1 MLTWIYNKSIY
12 GDKEEKLDDVGLHL
26 NVPTEKSADKLEE
39 KIEKE
44 EKKSYKEKLKMT
56 SLTPLTTKL
65 DIIAICEIAEA
76 LGGRKMI
83 PEVKRKETRSQ
94 RIGILAA
101 SPIDKNDSRP
111 TDIRNKLE
119 NFPTVKAIET
129 FNTFRKEI
137 TDKYVRK
144 NAFKNEMYK
153 LASTY
158 DTLNCNGIALDQLKL
173 GNLIPSKQSGMQL
186 N

>member
-1 MLTWIYNKSIY
+1 
-12 GDKEEKLDDVGLHL
+12 
-26 NVPTEKSADKLEE
+26 
-39 KIEKE
+39 
-44 EKKSYKEKLKMT
+44 
-56 SLTPLTTKL
+56 
-65 DIIAICEIAEA
+65 
-76 LGGRKMI
+76 MI

-101 SPIDKNDSRP
+101 SPIDKNDRRP

-129 FNTFRKEI
+129 FNSLGKEI
-137 TDKYVRK
+137 RAEYVKK
-144 NAFKNEMYK
+144 NAFQKEMYK

>member
-1 MLTWIYNKSIY
+1 
-12 GDKEEKLDDVGLHL
+12 
-26 NVPTEKSADKLEE
+26 
-39 KIEKE
+39 
-44 EKKSYKEKLKMT
+44 MT

-65 DIIAICEIAEA
+65 DTLAMCEIAEA
-76 LGGRKMI
+76 LVGRKMI

-101 SPIDKNDSRP
+101 SPIDENDRRP

-129 FNTFRKEI
+129 FNSLGKEI
-137 TDKYVRK
+137 RAKYVKK